1 MTNQEKEQ
9 LTAWCASQK
18 DLLSVDAWLDEI
30 ERVIGDTFEMIDEE
44 EEVGA

>member
-9 LTAWCASQK
+9 LTAWCAS
-18 DLLSVDAWLDEI
+18 DEI

-44 EEVGA
+44 EEEEGA

>member
-18 DLLSVDAWLDEI
+18 DLLSVDEWLDAL
-30 ERVIGDTFEMIDEE
+30 M
-44 EEVGA
+44 AA